1 MFLNLIDPGAS
12 RTQLTVC
19 THPGPEPRVGSAPGA
34 ELCSEQFTASK
45 LLKMATCLTSAES
58 NNWDF
63 FFFFYSAAERSSS
76 RMLSRGKLA
85 CMNGMKGIMTWWDP
99 FCGICKI
106 NIWNW
111 KVWSFFHLSW
121 FADRMG
127 AGRKQ
132 QNENPHCFRFLKLCE
147 YIFLEYVE
155 NMTKA
160 TYIARRGKR
169 KISAR
174 GLLRVYYDVFSYS

>member
-1 MFLNLIDPGAS
+1 MVPKVHRLLLEHKQHFSLANRTDQSPPSKKKCANPCAVLARITHRVSVQREMFLNLIDPGAS

-19 THPGPEPRVGSAPGA
+19 TRPGPEPRVGSAPGA

-106 NIWNW
+106 NI
-111 KVWSFFHLSW
+111 
-121 FADRMG
+121 
-127 AGRKQ
+127 
-132 QNENPHCFRFLKLCE
+132 
-147 YIFLEYVE
+147 
-155 NMTKA
+155 
-160 TYIARRGKR
+160 
-169 KISAR
+169 
-174 GLLRVYYDVFSYS
+174 